1 MRNDEYDQNEMTR
14 FAGKNILITGGST
27 GIGLATAQRLV
38 DEGAKLIITGRSEEK
53 LQNAAK
59 HAPSIRTLQNDAADP
74 SDGEKLRRVV
84 QNEFGQLDG
93 LFLNAA
99 FGRFG
104 PLSEIAFDDVD
115 AQMRTN
121 IFGPIQHA
129 VLLKDLVVDDG
140 SILFT
145 GSNSVYAGQP
155 LSAVYSA
162 TKAAVRAFA
171 RSLSR
176 ELAPRGIRVNTLSPG
191 PIATE
196 FFETAGYA
204 GEQLKALEERVRQV
218 VPLRRMGQPGEVAAF
233 AAFLLSDEASYV
245 SGGEYFVDGGM
256 TMA

>member
-1 MRNDEYDQNEMTR
+1 MNR
-14 FAGKNILITGGST
+14 FSGKTILITGGSA
-27 GIGLATAQRLV
+27 GIGLATAQRLT
-38 DEGAKLIITGRSEEK
+38 DEGAKVVITGRSEEK
-53 LQNAAK
+53 LHNAAK
-59 HAPSIRTLQNDAADP
+59 YAPSIKTVQNDAANP
-74 SDGEKLRRVV
+74 TDGEKLRRVV
-84 QNEFGQLDG
+84 QQEFGQLDG

-104 PLSEIAFDDVD
+104 PLSDIAFDDVD

-129 VLLKDLVVDDG
+129 VLLKDFIVDNG

-162 TKAAVRAFA
+162 TKAAVRTFA

-176 ELAPRGIRVNTLSPG
+176 ELSPRGVRVNTLSPG
-191 PIATE
+191 PIATD

-204 GEQLKALEERVRQV
+204 GEQLNALEERVKKA
-218 VPLRRMGQPGEVAAF
+218 VPLGRMGQPEEVASF